1 MLLDDTATYLEANS
15 TRLTVGSTAAGSLT
29 KSFMPESP
37 NTVTTL
43 YETGGLFPL
52 HFFSTS
58 TGTRGYEQPALQ
70 AIARSTSYQT
80 ARDTIED
87 VFTVLDNVA
96 GTNLPTATGPLY
108 VRIDAIQSPF
118 LIDRDENDRFRLGV
132 NFNIIK
138 TTG

>member
-1 MLLDDTATYLEANS
+1 MLLNDTFTYLQANT
-15 TRLTVGSTAAGSLT
+15 TRLSSTNLT
-29 KSFMPESP
+29 LGFMPESP

-43 YETGGLFPL
+43 YESAGLFPL

-70 AIARSTSYQT
+70 AISRSTSYQT
-80 ARDTIED
+80 ARSVAED
-87 VFTVLDNVA
+87 VFGILDNVA
-96 GTNLPTATGPLY
+96 GLNLPTATGPLY
-108 VRIDAIQSPF
+108 VRIDAVQSPF
-118 LIDRDENDRFRLGV
+118 QIDRDDNDRFRIGV

>member
-1 MLLDDTATYLEANS
+1 MLLNDTFTYLKANS
-15 TRLTVGSTAAGSLT
+15 TRLSSTNLT
-29 KSFMPESP
+29 LGFMPESP

-43 YETGGLFPL
+43 YESAGLFPL

-58 TGTRGYEQPALQ
+58 TGTREYEQPALQ
-70 AIARSTSYQT
+70 SISRSTSYQT
-80 ARDTIED
+80 ARTVAED
-87 VFTVLDNVA
+87 VFTILDNVA

-108 VRIDAIQSPF
+108 VRIDAVQSPF
-118 LIDRDENDRFRLGV
+118 QIDRDDNDRFRVGV